1 MQNNMGCTKIA
12 ANLLDLPQFL
22 WLNTLEVVNMARKYV
37 INNEISGEDIKR
49 LRELLGMKQRE
60 FAAFVNCAVRTVE
73 NWESKKEGITGPIV
87 TLTEIL
93 LRRPEIV
100 RKLELPDNRLKL
112 RLYYMYKS
120 TICTV
125 IDVDE
130 ALREVEIRN
139 YIDKPL
145 FRAFGVVTEPTYEE
159 YEEFLES
166 RCFPKERDKIKLE
179 LKRLGIPFYDP
190 MMIIEKTQGRMA
202 EDDFW
207 IKIERK

>member
-1 MQNNMGCTKIA
+1 MKKSY
-12 ANLLDLPQFL
+12 
-22 WLNTLEVVNMARKYV
+22 VVGNQ
-37 INNEISGEDIKR
+37 ISGEDIKR
-49 LRELLGMKQRE
+49 LRELLGMTQKE
-60 FAAFVNCAVRTVE
+60 FAAFVNCALRTVE

-87 TLTEIL
+87 TLTDIL
-93 LRRPEIV
+93 LRRPDIV
-100 RKLELPDNRLKL
+100 KRLELPEKRLKL
-112 RLYYMYKS
+112 RLFYMYK
-120 TICTV
+120 TTVCTV

-130 ALREVEIRN
+130 AEREIEIKN

-145 FRAFGVVTEPTYEE
+145 FRAFGVITEPTYED

-166 RCFPKERDKIKLE
+166 RCFPRERDKMKLE

-207 IKIERK
+207 IKIERNRDDRTV